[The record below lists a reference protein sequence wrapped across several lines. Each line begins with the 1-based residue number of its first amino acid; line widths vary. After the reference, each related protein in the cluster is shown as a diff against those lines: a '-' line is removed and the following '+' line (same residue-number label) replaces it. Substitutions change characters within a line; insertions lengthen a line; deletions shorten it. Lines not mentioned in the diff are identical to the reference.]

1 MAGSPVPP
9 VPPGSTALRQLC
21 QAVLHALTLPRVAA
35 ERDELIYLRICRDR
49 NRQVASAMRVLLQHF
64 DNDDRDIMAMVVSL
78 RRTLDGIPDD
88 RYDHHPLPT
97 AVTPDDGSDLEPS

>member
-1 MAGSPVPP
+1 MAGSP

-21 QAVLHALTLPRVAA
+21 QAVLHALTLPQVAT
-35 ERDELIYLRICRDR
+35 ERDELVYLRICRDR
-49 NRQVASAMRVLLQHF
+49 NRQVAGAMRVLLQHF

-78 RRTLDGIPDD
+78 RHHIDGIPDD

-97 AVTPDDGSDLEPS
+97 AAVPGEDPGLS